1 MTRTRPLVAALFLI
15 TASALAGCSSDA
27 SSADEDPDGITAEE
41 LQAGENSTG
50 EDGSEPDDDTDGDPF
65 AELEADEKAE
75 AAEGTTSEALSDC
88 RNTTGYRR
96 GKKVQICVTPIAG
109 KLVEIRTAQAFRRL
123 QEAARAD
130 GVKISI
136 VSGYRTMTR
145 QRELYRAY
153 KAGRGNLAAVPG
165 FSNHQSGKALDLNA
179 KSPGVYTW
187 LSRNGAALGF
197 RRTVAKERWHWE
209 D

>member
-1 MTRTRPLVAALFLI
+1 MTRTRTLTTLFLI
-15 TASALAGCSSDA
+15 AASLVAGCSSGT
-27 SSADEDPDGITAEE
+27 SSTEEDPDGITAEE

-50 EDGSEPDDDTDGDPF
+50 EDGSEPDDETDGDPY

-75 AAEGTTSEALSDC
+75 AEEGTTSEALSDC

-96 GKKVQICVTPIAG
+96 GRKIQICVTPIAG
-109 KLVEIRTAQAFRRL
+109 KLVEVHTAQAFRRL

-130 GVKISI
+130 GVKIRI

-179 KSPGVYTW
+179 SSPGVYTW
-187 LSRNGAALGF
+187 LARNGTKLGF